1 MRMLLVTDGGRM
13 EEGAEASK
21 IPSPCCGCCGCGRR
35 PLQESQARAVPAR
48 TRHATTTPASAAAAD
63 AVDGSKA
70 KTALVEWQMRAAAAS
85 FQMGP
90 VRCSPWFFDS

>member
-21 IPSPCCGCCGCGRR
+21 IPSPCCGCCWCGRR
-35 PLQESQARAVPAR
+35 PVESQARAVPAR
-48 TRHATTTPASAAAAD
+48 TRRATTTPAYAAAD
-63 AVDGSKA
+63 DAVDRREA

-85 FQMGP
+85 FQRGP
-90 VRCSPWFFDS
+90 VRCTACI